1 LTHDTLTALVDLP
14 PRPGAD
20 TRARTRLAFG
30 APMRWHVARHLADV
44 AAVIDAAHAAARAG
58 SWCVGWVAYE
68 AAPGLNDALR
78 AGTHVH
84 RADDGTVLAAFAEFA
99 SPAEMPQPSVES
111 VWRAGPW
118 TGPLLPP
125 APLDAPAPPPLHAA
139 IGTIRDHIRAG
150 DAYQVNLTT
159 PLRTRLD
166 GDPRDWFAALVRA
179 QPDGYVFRIAHTLD
193 GAPERLL
200 CLSPELF
207 FDWSGDTLTA
217 RPMKGTAPRGTTP
230 RADAD
235 AAQRLVTSDKERAE
249 NVMIVDLL
257 RNDLSRVATLGSVHV
272 PKLFERHALP
282 TVWQMTSTVTAQA
295 RPGMTL
301 SRVFGALFPCGSVTG
316 APKRSAMGIIR
327 SLESGPR
334 GVYCGALGLIRPGG
348 DATFAVPIRTLALR
362 AAEPSGRRWDAVC
375 GVGSGI
381 THDSTPDGEAREWRS
396 KQGFLHRAAAP
407 FELLETLRLEDGR
420 WWMFEAHLAR
430 LQRTASHFGYRF
442 DGAAIHAALSSA
454 RAAHPTG
461 NHRVRL
467 ICGPDGRAHAE
478 AHPLPATPPVVRLH
492 LASAPIDGD
501 GEFVRFKTT
510 RREAYAPFVPTDADR
525 AAGLFDTLLHNRAG
539 ELTETTFGN
548 VALRIGGEWLTPA
561 AACGL
566 LPGVYREALLEEG
579 RLREA
584 RLPLDALRRAEACAF
599 LNSVRGW
606 VPVDLAILCAQ
617 LDSGTPA

>member
-1 LTHDTLTALVDLP
+1 MIPDTVTALVDLP
-14 PRPGAD
+14 PRPGGDA
-20 TRARTRLAFG
+20 RARTRLAFG
-30 APMRWHVARHLADV
+30 TPIRWHVARRLSDV
-44 AAVIDAAHAAARAG
+44 AAVLDAAHAAARAG
-58 SWCVGWVAYE
+58 AWCVGWVAYE

-78 AGTHVH
+78 TGTHVH
-84 RADDGTVLAAFAEFA
+84 AVEDGAVLAAFAEFA
-99 SPAEMPQPSVES
+99 SPTEMPHPATGS
-111 VWRAGPW
+111 PW
-118 TGPLLPP
+118 QTAPWAGPLLPS
-125 APLDAPAPPPLHAA
+125 APLDAPAPSEMHVAVE
-139 IGTIRDHIRAG
+139 TIRDRIREG

-159 PLRTRLD
+159 PLRSRLD
-166 GDPRDWFAALVRA
+166 GDPDDWFAALVRA

-193 GAPERLL
+193 GTPERLL

-207 FDWSGDTLTA
+207 FDWAGDTLTA
-217 RPMKGTAPRGTTP
+217 QPMKGTAPRGATP

-235 AAQRLVTSDKERAE
+235 AAQRLITSDKERAE
-249 NVMIVDLL
+249 NVMIADLL
-257 RNDLSRVATLGSVHV
+257 RNDLSRVATLGSVRV
-272 PKLFERHALP
+272 PRLFERHALP
-282 TVWQMTSTVTAQA
+282 TVWQMTSTITAQA
-295 RPGMTL
+295 RPGTTL
-301 SRVFGALFPCGSVTG
+301 SQVFGALFPCGSVTG

-327 SLESGPR
+327 SLETAPR

-348 DATFAVPIRTLALR
+348 DATFAVPIRTVSLR
-362 AAEPSGRRWDAVC
+362 AADGSGHRWDALC

-407 FELLETLRLEDGR
+407 FELLETLRLDDGR

-442 DGAAIHAALSSA
+442 DGAAVHAALSAA
-454 RAAHPTG
+454 RSAHPTG
-461 NHRVRL
+461 SHRVRL
-467 ICGPDGRAHAE
+467 LAGPDGRTRAE
-478 AHPLPATPPVVRLH
+478 THPLPATPALARLR
-492 LASAPIDGD
+492 LAAAPIDGD

-510 RREAYAPFVPTDADR
+510 RREAYAPFVPTEADH
-525 AAGLFDTLLHNRAG
+525 AAGMFDTLLHNRAG

-548 VALRIGGEWLTPA
+548 VALRIDGEWLTPA

-584 RLPLDALRRAEACAF
+584 RLPLEALRRAEACAF

-606 VPVDLAILCAQ
+606 VPVDLAALCAQ
-617 LDSGTPA
+617 LDAGAPA